1 MSEHLPAVTL
11 ADEPSGA
18 RSVSIT
24 FAGTPGQARGLAGVL
39 SIGTGAKSDGSDEE
53 EAILQ
58 AGRDVF
64 QHLADC
70 MIVASTLA
78 SYGVSV
84 EAINEALADVEGVA
98 EVASW
103 MDEHGG

>member
-1 MSEHLPAVTL
+1 MSEYLPTVTL
-11 ADEPSGA
+11 ANEPSGT

-39 SIGTGAKSDGSDEE
+39 SIGTGAESDGSDLD

-64 QHLADC
+64 QHLADS
-70 MIVASTLA
+70 MIVANTLA
-78 SYGVSV
+78 SSGVPV
-84 EAINEALADVEGVA
+84 HVVNEVLADVEGVA

-103 MDEHGG
+103 MEEHGG